1 MSVQANQPTSA
12 NPIANPQ
19 GQTNVNNG
27 DLRVRDAV
35 WIAGIGIVL
44 TIVLV
49 LILLAFSVKTSNDIV
64 AVVGSFTTLVGTLV
78 GLIIGGGV
86 GAQGKA
92 AADQRA
98 NDAQKNAGVAENKAT
113 KAQAD
118 AKSLAG
124 MVKATLAKHE
134 NKGLKGLSVDSS
146 SIQAD
151 LKVLKDFSETL
162 L

>member
-49 LILLAFSVKTSNDIV
+49 LILLAFSVKT
-64 AVVGSFTTLVGTLV
+64 A
-78 GLIIGGGV
+78 
-86 GAQGKA
+86 
-92 AADQRA
+92 
-98 NDAQKNAGVAENKAT
+98 
-113 KAQAD
+113 
-118 AKSLAG
+118 
-124 MVKATLAKHE
+124 
-134 NKGLKGLSVDSS
+134 
-146 SIQAD
+146 
-151 LKVLKDFSETL
+151 
-162 L
+162 